1 MNITDITLCP
11 VPKAKARYRGDN
23 FTVAFKVDG
32 RPLTGTLHLSRDD
45 GSIKKD
51 IGKWYISIEIGE
63 DVSEG
68 HGSGDCPKCASE
80 LAKPLLDAFKAVLPS
95 RYKLAKWSHGYHGWY
110 LFCHHVKNTGEYQTV
125 GHRHCSPEV
134 VAIYLEAPAKCPIH
148 GKVFTQDTDVAD

>member
-1 MNITDITLCP
+1 MNITDITLRR
-11 VPKAKARYRGDN
+11 VPKANARYRGDN

-32 RPLTGTLHLSRDD
+32 RPMTGILHLSRDD

-63 DVSEG
+63 YVSEG
-68 HGSGDCPKCASE
+68 HGSGHCPKCDSE

-95 RYKLAKWSHGYHGWY
+95 RYKLAGHGGWY
-110 LFCHHVKNTGEYQTV
+110 LFNHEVQNTGEYQTV